1 MANVQGEQNIDEKDR
16 LISGDFTSENI
27 KKIFS
32 ESSDIVH
39 RDIFIK
45 DREELKVT
53 LFYVDGM
60 ADQKMIS
67 DNIIFPLARSR
78 WYEDCKTQQQAYDL
92 SVNGGVE
99 TSSVKTVKN
108 LKEAIDLMLVGMTIL
123 VFDKIK
129 DGFVVNTIG
138 FIDKRSI
145 SAASEENTYRSGKDS
160 FVETLRTNTATLRK
174 KIKSHNFVI
183 EEDNV
188 GRQANTH
195 YAIAYMYNICN
206 NEFITTLK
214 ERIAAI
220 DQDKVMTI
228 QDIYTNV
235 VKEKYV
241 PFPTAVITEK
251 ADVCCMSI
259 MEGKIAVIIDELP
272 YALLLPA
279 VFGDFF
285 QTASDYGENFLVTSF
300 FRIIRYMC
308 FFLGIVL
315 PGFFIAVSLFHS
327 EMIPYSLAI
336 KIAASRTGVP
346 FSILVEVLIMS
357 FAFYVLLQASLQL
370 SRAVGA
376 TISIV
381 GGLVLG
387 QAAITAGIV
396 SPATIVVVATASIC
410 SMAVPNK
417 EVNSALWLFQF
428 LCIVLSAVFGLIGTV
443 LTLFI
448 IFFILAKLKPYGVPY
463 LAPYATHKPLQ
474 LEDSIIKYPANLIKK
489 RPLYL
494 DPKNKRRAN

>member
-1 MANVQGEQNIDEKDR
+1 MNARDQETDEKNR
-16 LISGDFTSENI
+16 LIEGEFTSDNI

-32 ESSDIVH
+32 ESADIVS

-45 DREELKVT
+45 DREDLKVT
-53 LFYVDGM
+53 LFYIDGM
-60 ADQKMIS
+60 ANDKMIG
-67 DNIIFPLARSR
+67 DNIAFPLARSN
-78 WYEDCKTQQQAYDL
+78 WYDDCKTQQQAYEL
-92 SVNGGVE
+92 SINGGIEV
-99 TSSVKTVKN
+99 SSIKVVKN
-108 LKEAIDLMLVGMTIL
+108 VKEAIALMLVGMTIL

-129 DGFVVNTIG
+129 NGFVVNTIG
-138 FIDKRSI
+138 FVDKRSI
-145 SAASEENTYRSGKDS
+145 SAATEENTFRSGKDS
-160 FVETLRTNTATLRK
+160 FVETLRVNTATLRK

-183 EEDNV
+183 EEDDM
-188 GRQANTH
+188 GKQTNTH
-195 YAIAYMYNICN
+195 YAVAYMYNICN
-206 NEFITTLK
+206 SEFVTTLK
-214 ERIAAI
+214 KRIAAI
-220 DQDKVMTI
+220 SQDKVMTI
-228 QDIYTNV
+228 QDIYSNV

-241 PFPTAVITEK
+241 PFPTAIVTEK

-285 QTASDYGENFLVTSF
+285 QTTSDYGENFLVASF

-308 FFLGIVL
+308 FFLGIIL
-315 PGFFIAVSLFHS
+315 PGFFVAVTLFHPG
-327 EMIPYSLAI
+327 MIPYSLAI

-346 FSILVEVLIMS
+346 FSILIEVLIMS

-410 SMAVPNK
+410 SMAIPNK
-417 EVNSALWLFQF
+417 EVNSALWLFQL
-428 LCIVLSAVFGLIGTV
+428 LCTLLSAVFGLIGTV
-443 LTLFI
+443 LTLLI
-448 IFFILAKLKPYGVPY
+448 IFFLLAKLRPYGVPY
-463 LAPYATHKPLQ
+463 LAPFATYKPLQ
-474 LEDSIIKYPANLIKK
+474 LEDSIIKFPANLIKR

-494 DPKNKRRAN
+494 DPKNKRKAN

>member
-1 MANVQGEQNIDEKDR
+1 MNNQNTTDIDDKDK
-16 LISGDFTSENI
+16 LLSGDFTSENI
-27 KKIFS
+27 KKIFA
-32 ESSDIVH
+32 ESTDIEQ

-45 DREELKVT
+45 NREELKVT

-60 ADQKMIS
+60 ADQKTIS
-67 DNIIFPLARSR
+67 DNIVFPLARSR
-78 WYEDCKTQQQAYDL
+78 WFDHCLTQQQAYDL
-92 SVNGGVE
+92 SINGGVE
-99 TSSVKTVKN
+99 ASSIKIVKS
-108 LKEAIDLMLVGMTIL
+108 LKEAIELMLVGMTIL

-129 DGFVVNTIG
+129 NGFVVNTIG

-145 SAASEENTYRSGKDS
+145 TTATEENTYRSGKDS

-183 EEDNV
+183 EEDTV
-188 GRQANTH
+188 GKQSSSR
-195 YAIAYMYNICN
+195 YVIAYMHNICN
-206 NEFITTLK
+206 DEFVKALK
-214 ERIAAI
+214 QRIAEI

-241 PFPTAVITEK
+241 PFPTAIITEK
-251 ADVCCMSI
+251 PDVCCMSI
-259 MEGKIAVIIDELP
+259 MEGKIAVIVEELP

-285 QTASDYGENFLVTSF
+285 QATADYGENFIVASF
-300 FRIIRYMC
+300 FRIIRYVC
-308 FFLGIVL
+308 FLIGLTL
-315 PGFFIAVSLFHS
+315 PGFFVAVTMFHPG
-327 EMIPYSLAI
+327 MIPYSLAI

-346 FSILVEVLIMS
+346 FSMIIEVLIMS
-357 FAFYVLLQASLQL
+357 FAFYVLIQASMQI
-370 SRAVGA
+370 SRAIGA

-417 EVNSALWLFQF
+417 EVNSALWLFQLVCTLF
-428 LCIVLSAVFGLIGTV
+428 SAVLGLIGMV
-443 LTLFI
+443 ITLLI
-448 IFFILAKLKPYGVPY
+448 ILFMLAKLKPLGVHY
-463 LAPYATHKPLQ
+463 LAPYTTLRPLQ
-474 LEDSIIKYPANLIKK
+474 LDDSIVKFPASLIKH

-494 DPKNKRRAN
+494 APKNKRRVRQ